1 MSSQRTES
9 SQSKSSYSPS
19 GDRRRAALPQKPHDT
34 PAAHYPTTKNERIAE
49 EDCLE
54 EVEDISKISLLELQ
68 KKYRQLK
75 RRLIRTD
82 LQCSDLVEE
91 ITGLRAKNLLDDDSV
106 LRDNFQ
112 TLGFSVRSWCIRLRE
127 HKLIGNKSMSLTY
140 PFSVEKASY
149 SFKAAGDELHF
160 LISGLWAWLIKLVF
174 DGATDMQND
183 DPDLWTDE
191 LSSIAMRYLE
201 RLFLTEGES
210 FENNMLHFR
219 LTLLDPRGAQEWRC
233 FTVRMLAQSHAQTD
247 TKRTRRLVRNIFNW
261 ATEDVGI
268 TKDKSQ
274 LEDLTNRLASEVVD
288 RAVKLSLDLRRQYR
302 MCRILFPGELR
313 LQFAPGEE
321 ITALPGASADSK
333 PSQNMSET
341 GTIRIFSKP
350 RLEKREWLQPA
361 SIDQGSV
368 ILVDSEV
375 VEFPVDR
382 TVFGTDRGGSATGKQ
397 VSTKDRRS
405 ENCLVM

>member
-9 SQSKSSYSPS
+9 NQSKSRHSPPEERL
-19 GDRRRAALPQKPHDT
+19 GAVLPQKPHDT
-34 PAAHYPTTKNERIAE
+34 PAAHYTTTKKERIAE

-54 EVEDISKISLLELQ
+54 EIEDISKISPLELQ
-68 KKYRQLK
+68 KKYRQLE

-82 LQCSDLVEE
+82 IQCSDLVEE
-91 ITGLRAKNLLDDDSV
+91 ITGLRAKNLVDDDSV

-112 TLGFSVRSWCIRLRE
+112 TLDFSVRSWCIRLRE
-127 HKLIGNKSMSLTY
+127 HKLVNNESMSLTY

-160 LISGLWAWLIKLVF
+160 LKSGLWAWLIKLVF

-183 DPDLWTDE
+183 DPDLWAEE

-210 FENNMLHFR
+210 FENNMQYFR

-233 FTVRMLAQSHAQTD
+233 LTVRMIAQCHAQTD
-247 TKRTRRLVRNIFNW
+247 MKRTRRLVRKIVNW
-261 ATEDVGI
+261 ATEGIGI

-302 MCRILFPGELR
+302 TCRVLFPGELC
-313 LQFAPGEE
+313 LQFAPGKE
-321 ITALPGASADSK
+321 ITALPAASANSK
-333 PSQNMSET
+333 PGQNMSEP

-350 RLEKREWLQPA
+350 CLEKREWLHSA
-361 SIDQGSV
+361 SIDQDSV
-368 ILVDSEV
+368 VLVDHEV
-375 VEFPVDR
+375 VEFPVNR
-382 TVFGTDRGGSATGKQ
+382 TVFSTDRGTSAVGKLVPSQ
-397 VSTKDRRS
+397 DRHPKK
-405 ENCLVM
+405 CPVM